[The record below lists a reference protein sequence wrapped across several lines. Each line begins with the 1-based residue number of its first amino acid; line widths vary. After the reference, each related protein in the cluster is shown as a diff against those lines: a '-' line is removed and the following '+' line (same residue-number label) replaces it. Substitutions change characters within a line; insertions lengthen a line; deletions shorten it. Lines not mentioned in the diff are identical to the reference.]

1 MLSEHERKALK
12 DIERDICAGDPDIAR
27 YFDHAFERPARLWPY
42 TTAIVIGVL
51 LLVAGILLELAAF
64 MLIGFLVTAS
74 AIGARWFACAHHR
87 HHEEHP

>member
-12 DIERDICAGDPDIAR
+12 DIERDICAGDPQIAR
-27 YFDHAFERPARLWPY
+27 YFDDAFERSARLWPY
-42 TTAIVIGVL
+42 TAAMVIGAI
-51 LLVAGILLELAAF
+51 LLVAGIVLELPAT

-87 HHEEHP
+87 NHEEHP